1 MAKKLQLR
9 GGTTSQHSSFTGA
22 VREVTVDTD
31 KKVIVVHDGSTAGGI
46 VGVKA
51 SDLNSK
57 QDVVANVSDTEIG
70 YLNGVTSAI
79 QTQIDSKQA
88 TITGSAT
95 TIDTESLTANRA
107 VISNGSQKIAV
118 SAVTDTELGHVSGV
132 TSGIQTQIDSK
143 QATIANDGLS
153 GDKVHGGTISA
164 FTSTGIDDNAGSTAV
179 TIDTNQKVGIGTTTP
194 GSFEAEA
201 SQLVVGTTSG
211 NNGMTIASG
220 TSNTGNIYFADGTT
234 TNQKYRGWLSFSHST
249 EDMSFGTGAN
259 TRMTLDNT
267 GKLGINTAG
276 PSSLLHVKSSGASS
290 TPFRIERSGGSGD
303 EVKVAMQG
311 DNRPFFQMYQSG
323 TEKIRFDV
331 GSNSFITNNLAIGST
346 SPSEKLH
353 VTGNILA
360 TGNITAYSDKRI
372 KKDIKELDNCLEAV
386 EKIRGVSYKRTDT
399 GDDGVGVIAQEV
411 EALFPELISEDN
423 DGMKSVNYSG
433 LIGVLF
439 SAVKELSTEVKRL
452 KEERK

>member
-1 MAKKLQLR
+1 
-9 GGTTSQHSSFTGA
+9 
-22 VREVTVDTD
+22 
-31 KKVIVVHDGSTAGGI
+31 
-46 VGVKA
+46 
-51 SDLNSK
+51 
-57 QDVVANVSDTEIG
+57 
-70 YLNGVTSAI
+70 
-79 QTQIDSKQA
+79 
-88 TITGSAT
+88 
-95 TIDTESLTANRA
+95 
-107 VISNGSQKIAV
+107 
-118 SAVTDTELGHVSGV
+118 
-132 TSGIQTQIDSK
+132 
-143 QATIANDGLS
+143 
-153 GDKVHGGTISA
+153 
-164 FTSTGIDDNAGSTAV
+164 
-179 TIDTNQKVGIGTTTP
+179 
-194 GSFEAEA
+194 
-201 SQLVVGTTSG
+201 
-211 NNGMTIASG
+211 
-220 TSNTGNIYFADGTT
+220 
-234 TNQKYRGWLSFSHST
+234 
-249 EDMSFGTGAN
+249 MSFGTGAN